1 MRDILYLVVH
11 CTATPHDTTIASI
24 KRHWKEVLGWKSVGY
39 HKIIQ
44 ANGNIET
51 LANDDQITNGVAG
64 YNKNCLHVAYIGG
77 EHTDDRTISQ
87 RQAIAAVLLHWMRQY
102 PKATIKGHR
111 DFPKVYKDCPQFNA
125 GKEYGYL
132 YEFGE

>member
-11 CTATPHDTTIASI
+11 CTATPHETTIASI

-51 LANDDQITNGVAG
+51 LANDDQSPTELQG
-64 YNKNCLHVAYIGG
+64 
-77 EHTDDRTISQ
+77 TTRTASMLPTSEASI
-87 RQAIAAVLLHWMRQY
+87 RTTA
-102 PKATIKGHR
+102 P
-111 DFPKVYKDCPQFNA
+111 
-125 GKEYGYL
+125 
-132 YEFGE
+132 